1 MKMLREIAEKKRIL
15 ICVIHLPPLPGS
27 AKYSGDLEKI
37 IDFAVECARR
47 AEGGGADGVIVENFN
62 DNPFLKKP
70 DITTIIAM
78 SVIVREVVRSVSI
91 HVGVNILRNACREA
105 VYVASIC
112 GASFIRCN
120 AYCQPIVCPEGIIEP
135 EAAHVWRAMRDV
147 GKRVEVL
154 ADINVKHSTPL
165 YAPSIDDLVRDCV
178 ERCLADFIVVT
189 GSRTGQAPDP
199 GEVCHISKIASVPVL
214 VGSGVNPS
222 NISLYKCAR
231 GIIVGTYVKDERGMI
246 DQGRVERIRRELDML

>member
-1 MKMLREIAEKKRIL
+1 MLREIAEKKRLL

-27 AKYSGDLEKI
+27 ARYGGDFESV
-37 IDFAVECARR
+37 IDFAVKCAKN
-47 AEGGGADGVIVENFN
+47 AEKGGADGVIVENFN

-70 DITTIIAM
+70 DLITIIAM
-78 SVIVREVVRSVSI
+78 SVIVREIVKNVSI

-105 VYVASIC
+105 VYVASLC

-120 AYCQPIVCPEGIIEP
+120 AYCQPITCPEGIVEP
-135 EAAHVWRAMRDV
+135 EAAHVWRAMKES

-154 ADINVKHSTPL
+154 ADINVKHASPL
-165 YAPSIDDLVRDCV
+165 YYPHIEDLVRDCV
-178 ERCLADFIVVT
+178 ERCLADFLIIT
-189 GSRTGQAPDP
+189 GSRTGQPPDP
-199 GEVCHISKIASVPVL
+199 GEVCNICKIADVPVL

-222 NISLYKCAR
+222 NIGLYKCAR

-246 DQGRVERIRRELDML
+246 DTGRVERIRRELDML